1 MVRYNNK
8 HEKKERKK
16 LQNKN
21 KKAEIHSGKVEFN
34 ADPWE
39 TDEYKNISWEKQA
52 LLMKTTAD
60 HSWKTFYLYDQNN
73 WEKFEAQFTKKLPKE
88 LSKFLV
94 VGDILYYQKESD
106 KVEIIWRKPRKNKL
120 SRIKWDANRTSL
132 WEKKEQI
139 FAVNIDLWIIVVSAT
154 QPKFNPWMIE
164 RYLLLFE
171 YHGIRPILCI
181 TKTDLHDLDPSEY
194 EIFAQLGLP
203 IFFITD
209 SQDDELMRLKEFIT
223 NNTVVFVW
231 NSWVGKTSLTNK
243 VYGQEIWKEGNT
255 SEKTWYGMHTT
266 RSSTVYEWKQNSF
279 VIDTPGIMNLNLF
292 EVNKQNLKYLFRDF
306 LELNNFC
313 KYKKCTHTIEPDC
326 AVIQAY
332 EDEFLIP
339 ARFELYQSLMKKLDN

>member
-21 KKAEIHSGKVEFN
+21 KKAEIHSGKIEFN

-39 TDEYKNISWEKQA
+39 TDEYKNISWENKA

-60 HSWKTFYLYDQNN
+60 HSGKTFYLYDMQKDS
-73 WEKFEAQFTKKLPKE
+73 KFEAKFTKRLPKE

-94 VGDILYYQKESD
+94 VWDIVYYQENSLWF
-106 KVEIIWRKPRKNKL
+106 EIIGRQERKSKL

-154 QPKFNPWMIE
+154 QPKFNPGMIE

-181 TKTDLHDLDPSEY
+181 TKTDLHELDYSEY
-194 EIFAQLGLP
+194 EIFDALGLP
-203 IFFITD
+203 IFFITE
-209 SQDDELMRLKEFIT
+209 SQDEELSRLKEFISG
-223 NNTVVFVW
+223 NTVVFVG
-231 NSWVGKTSLTNK
+231 NSWVWKTSLTNK
-243 VYGQEIWKEGNT
+243 IYGEEIWKEWNT
-255 SEKTWYGMHTT
+255 SEKTGYGMHTT
-266 RSSTVYEWKQNSF
+266 RSSTIYEWKKHSF
-279 VIDTPGIMNLNLF
+279 VIDTPWITNLNLF
-292 EVNKQNLKYLFRDF
+292 EVNRENLKFLFRDF

-339 ARFELYQSLMKKLDN
+339 ARFELYQNLMKKLDD